1 MPLIDDASV
10 EAVRQ
15 AADLVELLRGRVQLV
30 RRSGRWWGRCPFH
43 EERSPSFT
51 ILPDHKNYYCFGCG
65 AKGDAITWM
74 REREGVGSF
83 NEAVEALA
91 ERFGIELKYAESS
104 PQEEAARAANR
115 RRLEVL
121 QRARDFYAAYLW
133 KSDEAEHARAYLVER
148 GFDEELLR
156 RYQVGYAPG
165 RGDMLAALALKQGYD
180 RRQLV
185 EAGLARDRGGAP
197 QDFFTSRITFPIANG
212 RGQVQ
217 GFGARTLD
225 PNERAKYVN
234 SPEGRNFR
242 KRTLLFALDVARA
255 EAAKRGWVMVA
266 EGYTDVLALAKA
278 GYPNAVA
285 CMGTSL
291 TNEQIRV
298 LARTADEIR
307 LCFDGDR
314 AGQEAAWRSVEAL
327 GDVEVRLTAVPL
339 PAGGDP
345 GDLAATED
353 GIATLRTLV
362 ESPQPMLSYLVRA
375 RTDPDRAGT
384 SAAERAEA
392 FSDIARLLARF
403 PESIERDEAL
413 RIAASRLELSA
424 SNTQPMLERLAK
436 EAGRLASVSDD
447 RGDGAKAPTSSPALL
462 ERLGVDEVRERRWL
476 AIAVA
481 LGIEVAAPFC
491 EELSAEAFDRPEHR
505 AAFEQL
511 KGGHPIDDWPRELD
525 PLAVTLR
532 AELAGS
538 PIERELREATYR
550 LQERVLERRAA
561 VAREKGDDAAFLSFQ
576 RLLSRLRDAI
586 RDVET

>member
-43 EERSPSFT
+43 DERSPSFT
-51 ILPDHKNYYCFGCG
+51 ILPDHRNYYCFGCG

-74 REREGVGSF
+74 REREGAASF

-133 KSDEAEHARAYLVER
+133 KSDEAEHARAYLAER

-156 RYQVGYAPG
+156 SYQVGYAPG
-165 RGDMLAALALKQGYD
+165 RGDVLAARALTQGYD

-212 RGQVQ
+212 RGQVL

-242 KRTLLFALDVARA
+242 KRTLLFALDIARV
-255 EAAKRGWVMVA
+255 EAAKRGWVMVV

-278 GYPNAVA
+278 GFPNAVA

-291 TNEQIRV
+291 TNEQIRL

-314 AGQEAAWRSVEAL
+314 AGQDAAWRSVEAL
-327 GDVEVRLTAVPL
+327 GDVEVRLTAVPF
-339 PAGGDP
+339 PAGADP
-345 GDLAATED
+345 GDLAATD
-353 GIATLRTLV
+353 AGVARLAQLV

-375 RTDPDRAGT
+375 RTDRAGA
-384 SAAERAEA
+384 SAAERSEA
-392 FSDIARLLARF
+392 FGDIARLLARF
-403 PESIERDEAL
+403 PEGIERDEAL
-413 RIAASRLELSA
+413 RITASRLEISA
-424 SNTQPMLERLAK
+424 SNTQTMLERLAR
-436 EAGRLASVSDD
+436 EAERLATTSRD
-447 RGDGAKAPTSSPALL
+447 RGQDADVPTSTPALL
-462 ERLGVDEVRERRWL
+462 ERLGADEVRERRWL

-481 LGIEVAAPFC
+481 LGLDVAGPFC
-491 EELSAEAFDRPEHR
+491 EELAVEAFDRPEHR
-505 AAFEQL
+505 TAFTEL
-511 KGGHPIDDWPRELD
+511 KAGHPIDQWPRELD
-525 PLAVTLR
+525 ALAVTLR
-532 AELAGS
+532 VDLAG
-538 PIERELREATYR
+538 PPTERELREATYR

-586 RDVET
+586 RDVEA

>member
-1 MPLIDDASV
+1 VPLIDDASV

-43 EERSPSFT
+43 DERSPSFT

-74 REREGVGSF
+74 REREGAASF

-91 ERFGIELKYAESS
+91 ERFGIDLKYAESS
-104 PQEEAARAANR
+104 PQEEAARVANR

-133 KSDEAEHARAYLVER
+133 QSDEAAHAREYLKER

-156 RYQVGYAPG
+156 TYHVGYAPG
-165 RGDMLAALALKQGYD
+165 QGGMLAARALKQGYD

-197 QDFFTSRITFPIANG
+197 QDFFASRITFPIANG
-212 RGQVQ
+212 RGQVL

-234 SPEGRNFR
+234 SPEGRSFR

-255 EAAKRGWVMVA
+255 DAARRGWVMVV

-291 TNEQIRV
+291 TTEQLRQ
-298 LARTADEIR
+298 LARTADEVR

-314 AGQEAAWRSVEAL
+314 AGQDAAWRSVEAL
-327 GDVEVRLTAVPL
+327 GDVQIGALTAVPL

-345 GDLAATED
+345 GDLAASDE

-375 RTDPDRAGT
+375 RTDRAGG
-384 SAAERAEA
+384 SAAERSEA
-392 FSDIARLLARF
+392 FSDIARLLSRF
-403 PESIERDEAL
+403 PEGIERDEAL
-413 RIAASRLELSA
+413 RITASRLEVSA
-424 SNTQPMLERLAK
+424 SNTQSMLERLAR
-436 EAGRLASVSDD
+436 EAGRLAASDD
-447 RGDGAKAPTSSPALL
+447 TSKPPEPSAQLM
-462 ERLGVDEVRERRWL
+462 ERLAVDEIRERRWL

-481 LGIEVAAPFC
+481 LGPDVALPFAS
-491 EELSAEAFDRPEHR
+491 ELAVEAFERPDHR
-505 AAFEQL
+505 AAFQEIAA
-511 KGGHPIDDWPRELD
+511 GHAADAWPPDLGSLIVD
-525 PLAVTLR
+525 LR
-532 AELAGS
+532 AGLTSEPTEG
-538 PIERELREATYR
+538 ELREVTYR

-561 VAREKGDDAAFLSFQ
+561 SAREDGDDAEFL
-576 RLLSRLRDAI
+576 RLRGLLSRVRAAI
-586 RDVET
+586 RDTEI

>member
-43 EERSPSFT
+43 DERSPSFT
-51 ILPDHKNYYCFGCG
+51 ILPDHRNYYCFGCG

-74 REREGVGSF
+74 REREGAASF

-115 RRLEVL
+115 KRIEVL

-133 KSDEAEHARAYLVER
+133 KADEAAGARAYLAER
-148 GFDEELLR
+148 GFDEDLLR
-156 RYQVGYAPG
+156 TYHVGYAPG
-165 RGDMLAALALKQGYD
+165 GGSVLSTRALRQGYD

-212 RGQVQ
+212 RDQVQ

-255 EAAKRGWVMVA
+255 EAARRNWVMVV

-291 TNEQIRV
+291 TSEQLRL
-298 LARTADEIR
+298 LARTADEVR

-314 AGQEAAWRSVEAL
+314 AGQDAAWRSVEAL
-327 GDVEVRLTAVPL
+327 GDLEVRLTAVPF
-339 PAGGDP
+339 PAGSDP
-345 GDLAATED
+345 GDLAAAED
-353 GIATLRTLV
+353 GVATLRGLV
-362 ESPQPMLSYLVRA
+362 EAPQPMLSYLVRA
-375 RTDPDRAGT
+375 RTDRAGAT
-384 SAAERAEA
+384 AAERSEA
-392 FSDIARLLARF
+392 FADIARLLARF

-413 RIAASRLELSA
+413 RITASRLEMSGA
-424 SNTQPMLERLAK
+424 NTQTMLERLAR
-436 EAGRLASVSDD
+436 EAGRVAQSS
-447 RGDGAKAPTSSPALL
+447 GDATAGRTSPPALV
-462 ERLGVDEVRERRWL
+462 ERLAVDEVRERRWL

-481 LGIEVAAPFC
+481 LGPEVAATYGG
-491 EELSAEAFDRPEHR
+491 ELAEEAFDRPDHR
-505 AAFEQL
+505 AAFREVVA
-511 KGGHPIDDWPRELD
+511 GRPIDDWPRELE
-525 PLAVTLR
+525 PLTVELRVTLTT
-532 AELAGS
+532 
-538 PIERELREATYR
+538 PPVERELREVTLR
-550 LQERVLERRAA
+550 LQERVLERRASA
-561 VAREKGDDAAFLSFQ
+561 ARERGDDDGFLRF
-576 RLLSRLRDAI
+576 RGLLSRVRAAI
-586 RDVET
+586 RDVES